1 MSGIIKGI
9 GKAFRKV
16 VRVVKKIAL
25 PALAIGA
32 VVLTGGAAL
41 GVLPAL
47 GGAGGMLASL
57 GLGPA
62 LTGVLSTAA
71 TGATIGAGG
80 ALLTG
85 GNIVKGAT
93 RGFIGGAITG
103 GIGAAMAPATSA
115 ATSAGTT
122 AATGAGATV
131 APLSQAGQSVSALRQ
146 AAGIGAGGIGMPASL
161 AAPTL
166 SSALPSS
173 MVSMAPASV
182 GTVASSG
189 GSGLSRVFGMMER
202 NPMLTAGLVQGI
214 GSGLT
219 ASAQARDARRQ
230 DEQTQASYDGV
241 GDALYNYNGGG
252 ASGGQ
257 DPNSR
262 FNAPVYGRV
271 AYDRQSGRIVP
282 VGG

>member
-9 GKAFRKV
+9 KKTFKKV
-16 VRVVKKIAL
+16 VKVIKKIAL

-57 GLGPA
+57 GIGPA
-62 LTGVLSTAA
+62 LTGVLSSAA

-93 RGFIGGAITG
+93 RGMIGGAVVG
-103 GIGAAMAPATSA
+103 GIGAAMGPA
-115 ATSAGTT
+115 ATAANAASNAAGT
-122 AATGAGATV
+122 AGTGAGTAI
-131 APLSQAGQSVSALRQ
+131 APISASGQSVSALR
-146 AAGIGAGGIGMPASL
+146 AAGGIGSGGMSPLASPVLSSGLPSSVASL
-161 AAPTL
+161 AP
-166 SSALPSS
+166 
-173 MVSMAPASV
+173 
-182 GTVASSG
+182 GNVASSAG
-189 GSGLSRVFGMMER
+189 GSLSRVFGMMER

-214 GSGLT
+214 GSGLS

-230 DEQTQASYDGV
+230 QEQERASYDGV
-241 GDALYNYNGGG
+241 GDYLNQYGEGGQ
-252 ASGGQ
+252 GGQ
-257 DPNSR
+257 DPSSR
-262 FNAPVYGRV
+262 FNAPIYGRV
-271 AYDRQSGRIVP
+271 AYDRQTGRIVP